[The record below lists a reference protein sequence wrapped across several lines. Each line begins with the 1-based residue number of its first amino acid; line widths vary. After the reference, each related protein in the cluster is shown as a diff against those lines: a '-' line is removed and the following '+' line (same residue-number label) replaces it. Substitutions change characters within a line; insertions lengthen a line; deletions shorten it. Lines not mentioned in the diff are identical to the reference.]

1 MMFKDIKIGSY
12 FMMSFGLLWCK
23 ISDTEAR
30 DAWSGRLVAIDS
42 ETICH
47 VEKKRRTQNEF

>member
-1 MMFKDIKIGSY
+1 MMFKDIKIGNY
-12 FMMSFGLLWCK
+12 FTMSFGLLWCK

-30 DAWSGRLVAIDS
+30 DAWSGHVVTIDS
-42 ETICH
+42 ETSCH